1 VRNYLDQVGLWA
13 CLWGIILLT
22 LIEVGRPVHYR
33 WHYALGRGF
42 CSSEVNGGWTAAPP
56 QPSADTL
63 MHWRNCLNVQ
73 TRGPCTFH
81 FQRLCSEP
89 SRPLPPSAKLLGS
102 SPSSLTR
109 QQSFCEF
116 IWSQS
121 KVWFSVSQ
129 PQKGDF
135 CQQWRPIR
143 LLWLESLSYWIYYFV
158 SRNMCHENQNP
169 L

>member
-1 VRNYLDQVGLWA
+1 MYHKHCKGSNSGPNHTFLQIQKMSPSSRWTCLKITFLRTEWGLD
-13 CLWGIILLT
+13 
-22 LIEVGRPVHYR
+22 
-33 WHYALGRGF
+33 
-42 CSSEVNGGWTAAPP
+42 CSPP
-56 QPSADTL
+56 HPSADTL

-89 SRPLPPSAKLLGS
+89 SRPLPPSAKLLVS